1 MKLLTLLMFLVSLV
15 GCSHVNTAVTPKL
28 VISTNWIQ
36 DTLNAKNIG
45 FRKINRM
52 TPVIYK
58 DLVIFGNAIDGL
70 VAFNNSSG
78 AEVWRIAVPHGVESG
93 SAVIRDRLFVGSN
106 NGKVYGIDLKL
117 AEIIWTFDT
126 RSEVVAEPILDNGII
141 YFLSGSQSVFALDAS
156 TGKQLWTYNRQDTS
170 NLMTIR
176 GGSKPAISGGNL
188 YVGFSDGSLVS
199 FNAKTGTQQWEIAL
213 NKNTRFKDIDA
224 SPVVD
229 GDFLYINSYDDKM
242 YCVSKSKGEIIW
254 FSKNG
259 GVSTPVISGDRIF
272 FSTSKGELIALAK
285 KDGQEFWKYK
295 TENGIFTDPIIYNGL
310 ITSGESQGSL
320 VFIDML
326 SGVKKGSFEPGR
338 GVFSKPSA
346 NLDQGSIY
354 FISGEGN
361 AYSLRAGTSTKAS
374 INYLK

>member
-1 MKLLTLLMFLVSLV
+1 MKFLSVLTFLILLA
-15 GCSHVNTAVTPKL
+15 GCSHLNTTATPKF
-28 VISTNWIQ
+28 VISTNWVQ

-58 DLVIFGNAIDGL
+58 NLVIFGNAIDGL
-70 VAFNNSSG
+70 VAFDNSSG
-78 AEVWRIAVPHGVESG
+78 AEVWRIAVPQGVESG

-106 NGKVYGIDLKL
+106 NGKVYGIDLKS
-117 AEIIWTFDT
+117 AEILWTFDT
-126 RSEVVAEPILDNGII
+126 KSEVVAEPILDNGII

-156 TGKQLWTYNRQDTS
+156 TGKQLWTYNRQDTT

-199 FNAKTGTQQWEIAL
+199 FNAKTGTQQWEITL

-242 YCVSKSKGEIIW
+242 YCVSSKGEIIW

-272 FSTSKGELIALAK
+272 FSTSKGELISLAK
-285 KDGQEFWKYK
+285 KDGGEFWKYK

-310 ITSGESQGSL
+310 VTSGESQGSL

-326 SGVKKGSFEPGR
+326 TGIKKGSFEPGR

-346 NLDQGSIY
+346 NLDQGSVY